1 VLDPTVAIVD
11 SAETTARTV
20 RQLLDARGLAAEAG
34 GPGSLQLLA
43 TDAPARF
50 ARVGGTF
57 FGSRIDE
64 SAVESIDL

>member
-1 VLDPTVAIVD
+1 
-11 SAETTARTV
+11 
-20 RQLLDARGLAAEAG
+20 
-34 GPGSLQLLA
+34 LQLLA